1 MSSAPWIWPMMT
13 SGFSLGS
20 WATVADAVRVR
31 GWVPASKLSVW
42 TSSVRACDEFFVV
55 APPTGA
61 QNAMAPLS
69 VVVSQGGASR
79 AGLIVSASPDSGLAT
94 GRVSCQPSRFTSD
107 GDGPGAGFGVPVLV
121 HAASAR
127 ANAATTHAIVRVVRV
142 LNGASPIAE
151 RAAAA
156 VVAAVVAAGAG
167 PGAAGWV
174 AVSPAAAR
182 RSARVDVGPR

>member
-1 MSSAPWIWPMMT
+1 
-13 SGFSLGS
+13 
-20 WATVADAVRVR
+20 
-31 GWVPASKLSVW
+31 KLSVW

-61 QNAMAPLS
+61 QNARAPLS

-107 GDGPGAGFGVPVLV
+107 GDGPGAGFGVLV
-121 HAASAR
+121 HAASAK
-127 ANAATTHAIVRVVRV
+127 ANAATTPAIVRVVRV

-151 RAAAA
+151 RAAVAA
-156 VVAAVVAAGAG
+156 AAAVVAAG
-167 PGAAGWV
+167 PVAAGRIV
-174 AVSPAAAR
+174 ASP
-182 RSARVDVGPR
+182 